1 MDDIHLI
8 ILTPNKKLI
17 DELHVAEVFFPT
29 ETGRVGVLPDHAA
42 MVTAVGTGVVS
53 YLQKKNVSGFLK
65 VAGGVAEV
73 CDNILTLLVDT
84 GEVASNIDVD
94 RAKRALERAEGRL
107 AAKDLGNVDVKR
119 AQSSR
124 ERALARLQTA
134 ELYQTRVSKNP
145 SSKTNESE

>member
-1 MDDIHLI
+1 MDDIHLV
-8 ILTPNKKLI
+8 ILTPNKKLV

-29 ETGRVGVLPDHAA
+29 ETGRVGILPDHAA

-53 YLQKKNVSGFLK
+53 YLQKNVSGFLK

-73 CDNILTLLVDT
+73 CDNTLTLLVDT

-119 AQSSR
+119 AQKSK
-124 ERALARLQTA
+124 ERAFARLQTA

-145 SSKTNESE
+145 SPNLNESE